1 MNTIDSK
8 FTDKHE
14 KTSNIIAMFKMIWIR
29 ISWKFTQ
36 SFI

>member
-14 KTSNIIAMFKMIWIR
+14 KTSNIIAMFKMI
-29 ISWKFTQ
+29 
-36 SFI
+36 